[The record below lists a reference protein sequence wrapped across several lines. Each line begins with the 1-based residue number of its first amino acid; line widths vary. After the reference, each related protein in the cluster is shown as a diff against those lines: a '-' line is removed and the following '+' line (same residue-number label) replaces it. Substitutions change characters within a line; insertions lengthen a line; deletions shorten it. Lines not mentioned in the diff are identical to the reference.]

1 MSLPLKS
8 RIARAAVLVAAAA
21 PVIGM
26 GASAAQ
32 AAEMPATNGLSGLSS
47 PETIHN
53 ADAAV
58 HKAAGV
64 VNEAGSNTAHT
75 VLPTATSAVSK
86 TGKKAGPAAN
96 KLVGQANHAAGD
108 VVGGTAKSA
117 TSNGL
122 PTGSLPVGGADLPS
136 LGG

>member
-32 AAEMPATNGLSGLSS
+32 AAELPATNGLSGLSS

-53 ADAAV
+53 ADTTA
-58 HKAAGV
+58 HKAVGV
-64 VNEAGSNTAHT
+64 VNEAGSNAAKT
-75 VLPTATSAVSK
+75 VLPAATNAVSK
-86 TGKKAGPAAN
+86 TGQSAGPAAN
-96 KLVGQANHAAGD
+96 KLVGQANQTAGN
-108 VVGGTAKSA
+108 VVGGAAKSA
-117 TSNGL
+117 TASKL
-122 PTGSLPVGGADLPS
+122 PTSNLPVGGADLPS

>member
-1 MSLPLKS
+1 MSLPLKR
-8 RIARAAVLVAAAA
+8 RIARAALLVAAAA

-26 GASAAQ
+26 GASVAQ
-32 AAEMPATNGLSGLSS
+32 AAELPEAATGLSGLSS

-64 VNEAGSNTAHT
+64 VNEAGSNAAKT
-75 VLPTATSAVSK
+75 VLPTATDAVSK
-86 TGKKAGPAAN
+86 TGKGAGPTAN
-96 KLVGQANHAAGD
+96 QLVGQANQTAGD
-108 VVGGTAKSA
+108 VVGSTAKSA

-122 PTGSLPVGGADLPS
+122 PTGSLPVG
-136 LGG
+136 

>member
-26 GASAAQ
+26 GAGAAQ
-32 AAEMPATNGLSGLSS
+32 AAELPATNGLSGLSS

-53 ADAAV
+53 ADATV
-58 HKAAGV
+58 HKATGV
-64 VNEAGSNTAHT
+64 VNEAGSNAAKT
-75 VLPTATSAVSK
+75 VLPTAASAVSQ
-86 TGKKAGPAAN
+86 TGKTAAPAAN
-96 KLVGQANHAAGD
+96 KLVGQANH

-117 TSNGL
+117 SGNGL

-136 LGG
+136 PGG

>member
-32 AAEMPATNGLSGLSS
+32 AAELPANGLTGLSS

-53 ADAAV
+53 ADGAV
-58 HKAAGV
+58 HNAVGV
-64 VNEAGSNTAHT
+64 ANEAGTNAAKT
-75 VLPTATSAVSK
+75 VLPAV
-86 TGKKAGPAAN
+86 GKAGKDAAPAAK
-96 KLVGQANHAAGD
+96 KLVGTANQTVGSVAG
-108 VVGGTAKSA
+108 GAAKS
-117 TSNGL
+117 TTTGGL
-122 PTGSLPVGGADLPS
+122 PSTGDLPVGGAVPS